1 MNLNPAPA
9 RPKQREGG
17 CLRLPVR
24 SLAKAGLRGYLL
36 IVMMAAFSASAQ
48 DARTKDLKNRED
60 SLRSVSDRIIG
71 GREAADR
78 FRSDS
83 LFTRMLVRALKVP
96 GSFAYPFD
104 SLSTISRLY
113 APDSAFRIFTWQVV
127 RDEGM
132 HRRHGAI
139 QMRTTDG
146 SLKLFPL
153 IDRSFLIH
161 DQADTV
167 AGNEWWIG
175 SIYYKVILKRSNGRN
190 VYTLLGYD
198 ENTIRSTK
206 KRIEVLTF
214 DASGQPVFGGRWF
227 TFPKDTLR
235 RADQSRFWIEYKKDG
250 NARMQ
255 WDEEL
260 DMIIFEHLI
269 PENNEPQK
277 RYTYIPDGDY
287 EGFKWMNGKWEHIE
301 KVFTFKLQDGQAPVG
316 NPVHDGKFGDTV
328 PGESDPLPAPKP
340 PVKKKKGSGG

>member
-1 MNLNPAPA
+1 MTGSMKFSAP
-9 RPKQREGG
+9 
-17 CLRLPVR
+17 LRLC
-24 SLAKAGLRGYLL
+24 GYFVFAL
-36 IVMMAAFSASAQ
+36 VTMFRVDAQ
-48 DARTKDLKNRED
+48 DARIKELRLRED
-60 SLRSVSDRIIG
+60 SLRTVSDRIVN
-71 GREAADR
+71 GREPADR

-96 GSFAYPFD
+96 GSFSYPFD
-104 SLSTISRLY
+104 SLSTISRIY

-139 QMRTTDG
+139 QMRTADG
-146 SLKLFPL
+146 MLKLFPL
-153 IDRSFLIH
+153 IDRSFLIKG
-161 DQADTV
+161 QADTV
-167 AGNEWWIG
+167 ANNEWWIG
-175 SIYYKVILKRSNGRN
+175 SIYYKVILKKLNGKD

-227 TFPKDTLR
+227 TFPKDTVK

-277 RYTYIPDGDY
+277 KYTYIPDGDY
-287 EGFKWMNGKWEHIE
+287 EGFKWANGKWEHIE

-316 NPVHDGKFGDTV
+316 NPVHESKFGDPN
-328 PGESDPLPAPKP
+328 PGDTQPPPGSKP
-340 PVKKKKGSGG
+340 PVKKKKGSGE